1 MRWLGG
7 KEERPGWVKAPSE
20 IELEIRT
27 VWQEDEMP
35 EEIKADPGYQPF
47 TLGSDAQAWVD
58 SMIEIA
64 DGGSAVYGRPKS
76 VATPARRQLSTPPPS
91 LPAATRPRA
100 PAPTVPQPLAG
111 SRIHA
116 PRLLMPEIDEA
127 PRPSPVRTLPRR
139 VLMPDI
145 GSDNSPHPKP
155 PIMPDIAE
163 DELPQ
168 PKPRLMPDI
177 AEEELPHP
185 KPPVMPEIAEEEVPQ
200 PKPPLMPDIG

>member
-7 KEERPGWVKAPSE
+7 KEERPGWVKAPSGV
-20 IELEIRT
+20 ELEIRT

-35 EEIKADPGYQPF
+35 EEIRADPGYQPF

-76 VATPARRQLSTPPPS
+76 VATPARRQLSTLPPS
-91 LPAATRPRA
+91 LPPATRPHL
-100 PAPTVPQPLAG
+100 PAPTVPPPVPG
-111 SRIHA
+111 SCIRA

-145 GSDNSPHPKP
+145 GEEEHHPAKP
-155 PIMPDIAE
+155 P
-163 DELPQ
+163 
-168 PKPRLMPDI
+168 LMPDI
-177 AEEELPHP
+177 AEEEP
-185 KPPVMPEIAEEEVPQ
+185 AQ

>member
-7 KEERPGWVKAPSE
+7 KEERPGWVKAPSGV
-20 IELEIRT
+20 ELEIRT

-35 EEIKADPGYQPF
+35 EEVKAGPGYQPF

-76 VATPARRQLSTPPPS
+76 VAATVRRQLTTLPPS
-91 LPAATRPRA
+91 LPPAPRPRMPAA
-100 PAPTVPQPLAG
+100 PAGQASPG
-111 SRIHA
+111 SRIRA

-145 GSDNSPHPKP
+145 G
-155 PIMPDIAE
+155 
-163 DELPQ
+163 
-168 PKPRLMPDI
+168 
-177 AEEELPHP
+177 EEEPP
-185 KPPVMPEIAEEEVPQ
+185 K

>member
-7 KEERPGWVKAPSE
+7 KEERPGWVKAPSGV
-20 IELEIRT
+20 ELEIRT

-35 EEIKADPGYQPF
+35 EEIRADPGYQPF

-58 SMIEIA
+58 SMTEIA

-76 VATPARRQLSTPPPS
+76 VVKPARRQLSTPSPS
-91 LPAATRPRA
+91 LPPAARPHL
-100 PAPTVPQPLAG
+100 PAPTVPPPLPG
-111 SRIHA
+111 SRIPARPVHLPSPGSSIPP

-145 GSDNSPHPKP
+145 G
-155 PIMPDIAE
+155 
-163 DELPQ
+163 
-168 PKPRLMPDI
+168 
-177 AEEELPHP
+177 EEEQHP
-185 KPPVMPEIAEEEVPQ
+185 
-200 PKPPLMPDIG
+200 PKPPLMPDIGEEEPAPPKPPLMPDIG